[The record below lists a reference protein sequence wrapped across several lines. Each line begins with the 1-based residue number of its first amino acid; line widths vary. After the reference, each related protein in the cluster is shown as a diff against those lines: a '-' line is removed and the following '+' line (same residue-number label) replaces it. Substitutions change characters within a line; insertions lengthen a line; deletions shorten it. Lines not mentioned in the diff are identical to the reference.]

1 MNEPEPQSLSR
12 VVVVTGGG
20 TGIGLGVAT
29 AFVRHGDR
37 VILVGRRA
45 EILQRAATCLGTG
58 AQWRKADI
66 SSLEDVRALAD
77 WLQHTFGA
85 VHVLVN
91 CAGGGPGIR
100 PEATLSEAYAVWQ
113 SVTATNLTGAFL
125 MAQAL
130 SPLLPDTM
138 GRIVFIS
145 SIAAFTG
152 GTLPGGA
159 AYAASKAGLHGLTAA
174 FARGLGPRRVT
185 VNSVAPGFVGGT
197 EITQAWSPELLSEM
211 GARSLLGRVATPEE
225 IAETVLFLASPG
237 ARYITGKVIPVDGGL
252 LPTG

>member
-1 MNEPEPQSLSR
+1 MSDCEPKPASR

-20 TGIGLGVAT
+20 TGIGLAVAT

-37 VILVGRRA
+37 VVLVGRRA
-45 EILQRAATCLGTG
+45 EPLERAATRLGAE
-58 AQWRKADI
+58 AQWRQADVG
-66 SSLEDVRALAD
+66 SLDDVQALAE
-77 WLQHTFGA
+77 WLQHFFAA

-100 PEATLSEAYAVWQ
+100 PDATLSEAYDVWRE
-113 SVTATNLTGAFL
+113 VTATNLTGAFL
-125 MAQAL
+125 MGQAL
-130 SPLLPDTM
+130 SPLLPDTT

-174 FARGLGPRRVT
+174 FARGLGPRGVT

-197 EITQAWSPELLSEM
+197 EITQAWSPELLAAL
-211 GARSLLGRVATPEE
+211 GARSLLGRVATVEE
-225 IAETVLFLASPG
+225 IAETVLFLASPA